1 MERNEEHGVRLS
13 TFDFTTDLK
22 PLLGILSLYK
32 QREEISN
39 LCRNLRLGFGISSFE
54 FFLRITFKF
63 SNANSQT
70 RRFKYI
76 VAWIVAR
83 LDRFR
88 DFLFLNPFES
98 RSKTLE
104 GYG

>member
-39 LCRNLRLGFGISSFE
+39 LCRNLRLGFEFPPLNSSFE
-54 FFLRITFKF
+54 LRL
-63 SNANSQT
+63 N
-70 RRFKYI
+70 
-76 VAWIVAR
+76 
-83 LDRFR
+83 FR
-88 DFLFLNPFES
+88 M
-98 RSKTLE
+98 
-104 GYG
+104 